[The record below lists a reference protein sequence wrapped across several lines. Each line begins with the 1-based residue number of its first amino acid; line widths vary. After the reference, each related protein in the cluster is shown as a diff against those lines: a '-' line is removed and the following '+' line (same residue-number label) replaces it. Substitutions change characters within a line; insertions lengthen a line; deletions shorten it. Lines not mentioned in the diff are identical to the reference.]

1 MKVKRF
7 ISRLALVA
15 VVALFVHA
23 ASAEED
29 VLYFQIDDSPTF
41 DDGINH
47 VYSCVMVA
55 LSDSDAPPNPSGD
68 YLTLYGG
75 GGTEWGQAL
84 DADSTEPV
92 YVGLGTP
99 TTDSILFE
107 LWFEAPEDSG
117 SWERVA
123 YSRVSLADLR
133 SYLVN
138 SMGQGGAGPYVV
150 SNFHVV
156 PEPTGGLL
164 VLLGAAVLALRRK
177 RI

>member
-15 VVALFVHA
+15 VAALFVLA

-29 VLYFQIDDSPTF
+29 VLYFQIDDPMF
-41 DDGINH
+41 DDGN
-47 VYSCVMVA
+47 SCVMVA
-55 LSDSDAPPNPSGD
+55 LSNDGTQPKSPDD

-75 GGTEWGQAL
+75 GAVDGATAL
-84 DADSTEPV
+84 GAGSTEPV
-92 YVGLGTP
+92 YVGLGNYSS
-99 TTDSILFE
+99 TDSILFE
-107 LWFEAPEDSG
+107 LWFEAPEG
-117 SWERVA
+117 SWERGA
-123 YSRVSLADLR
+123 YHSANISELSAHIGSSTNPSATPYKVS
-133 SYLVN
+133 
-138 SMGQGGAGPYVV
+138 
-150 SNFHVV
+150 FVV